1 MTITIHRGQKQIGG
15 SIIEIATADTRIVFD
30 VGINLD
36 EGNTVTV
43 PQIEGMFA
51 GGIAFDAVFVSHYHA
66 DHMGLLAHILP
77 GIPIYM
83 GEKAFKIVEAA
94 NDYRGVSAPF
104 EPEFLYSDKTVIVGD
119 ISVTPILC
127 DHSAFDA
134 YMFVVEADG
143 KKVLYTGD
151 FRANGRLDFD
161 SFFDKLPE
169 VDAVIIEGTT
179 LSRDENKPNIEE
191 EFLEDIAEGALQKY
205 TGPAFIMMSA
215 MNIDRIVT
223 AYNAAQHTNRLF
235 LEDIYTAGVATA
247 AGEDIPQPNS
257 NYNVRV
263 FTTGGDKQ
271 YRMLQRYGT
280 AKIGKAAI
288 VKQPFLMCVRPS
300 MKRYLAK
307 LNELCPFENGI
318 LFYGM
323 WKGYMDEPD
332 VKDFLDFMAEKG
344 VKLHILHTSGHA
356 DSMSI
361 ERVIAKTK
369 PRVIV
374 PVHTENDEWFGR
386 FDGVTV
392 VYECNHFEI

>member
-30 VGINLD
+30 AGINLD
-36 EGNTVTV
+36 EGDTVTV
-43 PQIEGMFA
+43 PQIDGLFTGEK
-51 GGIAFDAVFVSHYHA
+51 AFDAVFVSHYHA

-94 NDYRGVSAPF
+94 NDYRGISAPF
-104 EPEFLYSDKTVIVGD
+104 TPVFLYPDQPVTVGD
-119 ISVTPILC
+119 ISITPILC

-143 KKVLYTGD
+143 KKILYTGD

-161 SFFDKLPE
+161 SFFEKLPK
-169 VDAVIIEGTT
+169 VDVLITEGTT
-179 LSRDENKPNIEE
+179 LSREENQPNIEE

-223 AYNAAQHTNRLF
+223 AYNAAQNTNRLF

-247 AGEDIPQPNS
+247 AGENIPQPNGD
-257 NYNVRV
+257 YNVRV

-271 YRMLQRYGT
+271 YRLLQLYGK

-288 VKQPFLMCVRPS
+288 AKQPFLMCVRPS
-300 MKRYLAK
+300 MKRYLEK
-307 LNELCPFENGI
+307 LNELCSFENGI

-332 VKDFLDFMAEKG
+332 VKDFLDFMDEKG

-361 ERVIAKTK
+361 ERVITKTN

-374 PVHTENDEWFGR
+374 PVHTENDEWFGK

-392 VYECNHFEI
+392 VYECNQFEI